1 MKRLYFIGIVLLAGF
16 MASCEDSIPFR
27 YDPDQPDSL
36 ATRQYPHA
44 FFVVQGT
51 VTDSLS
57 LEPVPEIS
65 VTMRTEDPVFTKEN
79 GSFSVQTTAF
89 PISQEFRLI
98 INGYGEFYNPL
109 YPAETLY
116 VHFMLPTFQLTQEDI
131 REYGPRFFGRAF
143 LTINETL
150 CPFVNE

>member
-1 MKRLYFIGIVLLAGF
+1 MKRLYFIGIVLLAGLT
-16 MASCEDSIPFR
+16 ASCEDSIPFR
-27 YDPDQPDSL
+27 YDPEQPDSL
-36 ATRQYPHA
+36 AARQYPHA

-51 VTDSLS
+51 VTDSVS

-65 VTMRTEDPVFTKEN
+65 VTIRTEDPVFTEED
-79 GSFSVQTTAF
+79 GSFSVQTEAF

-109 YPAETLY
+109 YTAETLY

-131 REYGPRFFGRAF
+131 LEYGPRFFGRAF

-150 CPFVNE
+150 CPLVNE